1 MEEHKTKII
10 MLTKVEAFY
19 LDDVFTLLTV
29 PDREFGMPVGL
40 RPTGQSALLA
50 VPPDLID
57 RIGMVILL
65 TTSEDGIEEAPLEVD
80 DNDLYMIREV
90 ANTGLTIS
98 DEPVG
103 LSLKKKVYS
112 ALLGGSF
119 EDSLKFAKLMQD
131 MEVDSSASRNKA
143 QKNLGYKT

>member
-1 MEEHKTKII
+1 MEEHETKII

-29 PDREFGMPVGL
+29 PDREIGMPIGL

-65 TTSEDGIEEAPLEVD
+65 TTAEDGIDEAPLEVD

-90 ANTGLTIS
+90 ANTSLIIS
-98 DEPVG
+98 GEHVG

-119 EDSLKFAKLMQD
+119 EDSLRFAKLMQD
-131 MEVDSSASRNKA
+131 MEVDSIASRNKA
-143 QKNLGYKT
+143 QNNLGYKT